1 MSTVPSGHPSIAAIT
16 LIGDPLI
23 CWIVT
28 NAFGTRA
35 YLANNA
41 LGTLSTYDLSDP
53 RKPVEMAA
61 SDLKGHGHL
70 CQLALS
76 SGEDWLY
83 IVRRRLLGETM
94 IGSGGVL
101 NVLKITPDGLAQE
114 FDWSPVTI
122 AMVKNSPARQRGCQ
136 MSRLRS
142 AVNGTR
148 MSERLGAV
156 VEEYPAAAGK
166 LPWPR
171 RPQAREPEC

>member
-1 MSTVPSGHPSIAAIT
+1 MSTVPSGHPSIAAMTPISDR
-16 LIGDPLI
+16 LV
-23 CWIVT
+23 CWIVI

-35 YLANNA
+35 YLANSA
-41 LGTLSTYDLSDP
+41 LGTLSTYDLSNP
-53 RKPVEMAA
+53 KEPVEMAA
-61 SDLKGHGHL
+61 LDLRGHGHP

-83 IVRRRLLGETM
+83 IVRCRLFDEAP
-94 IGSGGVL
+94 IGNGGVL
-101 NVLKITPDGLAQE
+101 NVLKITPDGIARE

-122 AMVKNSPARQRGCQ
+122 AVVDDSLASQRVCRI
-136 MSRLRS
+136 SRRRS

-166 LPWPR
+166 LPWP
-171 RPQAREPEC
+171 

>member
-1 MSTVPSGHPSIAAIT
+1 MSTVRSGHPSIAAMTPISDR
-16 LIGDPLI
+16 LV
-23 CWIVT
+23 CWIVI

-35 YLANNA
+35 YMANNA
-41 LGTLSTYDLSDP
+41 LGTLSTYDLSNP
-53 RKPVEMAA
+53 KEPVEMAA
-61 SDLKGHGHL
+61 LGLRGHGHP

-83 IVRRRLLGETM
+83 IVRRRLLGETL

-101 NVLKITPDGLAQE
+101 NVLKIAPDGLAQE

-122 AMVKNSPARQRGCQ
+122 AVIDDSPARQRGCR
-136 MSRLRS
+136 MRRRRS

-166 LPWPR
+166 LP
-171 RPQAREPEC
+171 